1 MNVENCRCLRK
12 WSWHPLLQIWSEWSV
27 VALCNTCM
35 CVTLQ
40 DETSISK
47 AARWSRGNVEIFS
60 RQAAWLA
67 VVNAHWKE
75 NVQRHHQELMC
86 HQMEGSC
93 KYVLLDVFLRSGFLA
108 FVLTFKGLNWIE
120 ALLGALEYETDR
132 VCSNGVNL
140 TFPSIGTLQGL
151 FLLDFLV
158 QKYYGV
164 KENEN
169 VSWKAM

>member
-1 MNVENCRCLRK
+1 
-12 WSWHPLLQIWSEWSV
+12 
-27 VALCNTCM
+27 
-35 CVTLQ
+35 
-40 DETSISK
+40 
-47 AARWSRGNVEIFS
+47 
-60 RQAAWLA
+60 
-67 VVNAHWKE
+67 
-75 NVQRHHQELMC
+75 
-86 HQMEGSC
+86 MEGSC

-169 VSWKAM
+169 VS